1 MRRKG
6 FTLIELMV
14 VVAIIAILVTI
25 LMPTLAKARDLAKK
39 ATCQASLNGIG
50 KALILYSAQ
59 NDDRTPIMEFDTDY
73 DPGSVDVPDNA
84 NQTDDDYKAGTWVA
98 TLGDNPMQN
107 VWLMIK
113 EGLLPVQGFRC
124 PADSDYESRKST
136 DDDDDPDKWGWISPL
151 NYSYGIHVP
160 YTTGGNPVP
169 FKDARLE
176 GGMVIFAD
184 QLPFEDDYQKVDDK
198 ADPPQKPSN
207 HPKLGTAY
215 LLYSGMVQWQDTS
228 TSECGLNGDEIYEN
242 DEGGGSGVAGGI
254 PQTDEDTS
262 IAASGRKGEG

>member
-25 LMPTLAKARDLAKK
+25 LMPSLAKARDLAKK

-50 KALILYSAQ
+50 KALALYSAQ
-59 NDDRTPIMEFDTDY
+59 NDDRTPMMEFDTAY
-73 DPGSVDVPDNA
+73 DPDSVDVPDNE
-84 NQTDDDYKAGTWVA
+84 NQTDDDYDTGTWVA

-113 EGLLPVQGFRC
+113 EGLLPVQGFKC
-124 PADSDYESRKST
+124 PADSDYENRKAT
-136 DDDDDPDKWGWISPL
+136 DDDSDPDKWGWISPF

-160 YTTGGNPVP
+160 YRSGDNPLP
-169 FKDARLE
+169 FNDNLE

-184 QLPFEDDYQKVDDK
+184 QLPFDADYHKVDKK
-198 ADPPQKPSN
+198 ADPPEKPSN
-207 HPKLGTAY
+207 HAKLGTGY
-215 LLYSGMVQWQDTS
+215 LLFSGMVQWQDPS

-242 DEGGGSGVAGGI
+242 VVSEEAGGV
-254 PQTDEDTS
+254 PEGEEDTS
-262 IAASGRKGEG
+262 IAASGRKGEE